1 MPIALDVMGGDFYPQ
16 IPVESALIAAS
27 EGIKVL
33 LVGDETRIKKE
44 LEGKRFDASKIEIHH
59 ASEVIEMQESIV
71 KAMRTKKDASMRVC
85 FNLHK
90 QGLASGV
97 VSAGSSGGMLAIGK
111 YVLKTLSGVDRP
123 CISALMPSLT
133 GKVLLLDAGANM
145 DCTPQ
150 QLAQFASL
158 GEIYM
163 RVIHNIPEPRV
174 GLLNIGSEEGKG
186 DERSKRAYELL
197 KLLPINFTGNI
208 EGKEFFHGDVDVV
221 VTDGFAGN
229 VLLKSVQGAAKFILQ
244 SLKTEIEKSSRSKAG
259 ALLMKPAFNALKK
272 RTDYQSWGGAP
283 LLGMKG
289 VGIVCHGSS
298 DASAIAYGIRF
309 AQWAAESNL
318 TERMAESLAK
328 SSDLLKPSSEK

>member
-16 IPVESALIAAS
+16 IPIEGALVAAS

-33 LVGDETRIKKE
+33 LVGDESRIKRE
-44 LEGKRFDASKIEIHH
+44 LEGKRYDASKIEIHH
-59 ASEVIEMQESIV
+59 ASEVIEMQEPIV

-97 VSAGSSGGMLAIGK
+97 VSAGSSGAMLAIGK
-111 YVLKTLSGVDRP
+111 FVLKTLPGVDRP

-133 GKVLLLDAGANM
+133 GKLLLLDAGANM
-145 DCTPQ
+145 DCTPL

-163 RVIHNIPEPRV
+163 RVIHDIPEPKV

-186 DERSKRAYELL
+186 DERSKRAYELI
-197 KLLPINFTGNI
+197 KRLPINFTGNI
-208 EGKEFFHGDVDVV
+208 EGKEFFLGDVDVV

-244 SLKTEIEKSSRSKAG
+244 SLKTEVEKSSRSKVG
-259 ALLMKPAFNALKK
+259 ALMMKPAFKALKQ
-272 RTDYQSWGGAP
+272 RTNYQSWGGAP
-283 LLGMKG
+283 LLGLNG

-298 DASAIAYGIRF
+298 DATAVAYGLRF

-318 TERMAESLAK
+318 TERMAESLDQSADLINL
-328 SSDLLKPSSEK
+328 SSAE